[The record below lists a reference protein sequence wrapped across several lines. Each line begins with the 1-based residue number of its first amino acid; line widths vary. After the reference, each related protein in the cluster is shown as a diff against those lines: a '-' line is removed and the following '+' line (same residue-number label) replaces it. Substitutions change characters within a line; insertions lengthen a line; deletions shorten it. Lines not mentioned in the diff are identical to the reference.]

1 MRLVATSDLREDTTL
16 AGDILT
22 GRDAAPL
29 LRAGAKLNARYIEH
43 LHRAGI
49 LGVYVEDQYGE
60 GIDSQPVISG
70 QTRGL
75 ATRAI
80 AAVFEEAKRCVAS
93 DRTLEA
99 DATDA
104 LSDAV
109 DQVLLEI
116 EELDGKAVVLADLC
130 AADAYNLQHPI
141 DVTALGL
148 LIGRRLIIEHGWLD
162 YKGERQ
168 NDRHEERL
176 FRLGMG
182 LLLSDIGK
190 LAIPDAILNKPGK
203 LSEEEWEIV
212 KTHPK
217 SGVKLVRDTGAW
229 CPLVQACVLR
239 HHERWDGAGYPEG
252 KSATEIHEMARI
264 AAVADVY
271 DAITSERVFAPA
283 KPAHVGV
290 HAILAGAGTQ
300 FDPTIVDVFS
310 RRVAPF
316 PPGVEVE
323 LTDGRRA
330 VVVSVSELA
339 LDRPVVRVISGA
351 GWPASPVDISLTAD
365 PSIQIAGWNPPPPT
379 YSAQAA

>member
-1 MRLVATSDLREDTTL
+1 MRLVATSNLQEDTTL
-16 AGDILT
+16 ARDILT
-22 GRDAAPL
+22 GHDAAPL
-29 LRAGAKLNARYIEH
+29 LRAGVKLNARFIEH
-43 LHRAGI
+43 LRRAGI
-49 LGVYVEDQYGE
+49 QGVYVEDRFSQ
-60 GIDSQPVISG
+60 GIDAEPVISG

-80 AAVFEEAKRCVAS
+80 AAVYEEARRTVAAG
-93 DRTLEA
+93 RTVEPE
-99 DATDA
+99 ATDQ
-104 LSDAV
+104 LSDVV
-109 DQVLLEI
+109 DQILLEI
-116 EELDGKAVVLADLC
+116 EESDGKAVVLSDLC
-130 AADAYNLQHPI
+130 AADAYTLQHPI

-148 LIGRRLIIEHGWLD
+148 LIGRRLIVEHGWLD

-168 NDRHEERL
+168 DDRHEERL

-190 LAIPDAILNKPGK
+190 LAIPEAILKKPGK
-203 LSEEEWEIV
+203 LSDEEWEIV
-212 KTHPK
+212 RTHPK
-217 SGVKLVRDTGAW
+217 AGVKLVRDTGAW
-229 CPLVQACVLR
+229 CPLVQACILR
-239 HHERWDGAGYPEG
+239 HHERWDGTGYPEG
-252 KSATEIHEMARI
+252 KAGTEIHEMARI
-264 AAVADVY
+264 AAVADVF

-290 HAILAGAGTQ
+290 QAIVAGAGTQ
-300 FDPTIVDVFS
+300 FDPTITEVFS

-351 GWPASPVDISLTAD
+351 DAPVDISLTAD
-365 PSIQIAGWNPPPPT
+365 PSIQIVGWNPAPAANA
-379 YSAQAA
+379 AQAA

>member
-1 MRLVATSDLREDTTL
+1 MRLVATSDLQEDTTL
-16 AGDILT
+16 ARDILT
-22 GRDAAPL
+22 GHDAAPL
-29 LRAGAKLNARYIEH
+29 LRAGVKLNARFIEH
-43 LHRAGI
+43 LNRAGI
-49 LGVYVEDQYGE
+49 LGVYVEDRFSQ
-60 GIDSQPVISG
+60 GIDAEPAISG

-80 AAVFEEAKRCVAS
+80 AAVYEEAKRSVAAG
-93 DRTLEA
+93 RTLDPE
-99 DATDA
+99 ATDG
-104 LSDAV
+104 LSDVV
-109 DQVLLEI
+109 DQILLEI
-116 EELDGKAVVLADLC
+116 EESDGKAVVLSDLC
-130 AADAYNLQHPI
+130 AADAYSLQHPI

-168 NDRHEERL
+168 DDRHEERM

-203 LSEEEWEIV
+203 PSEEEWDIIR
-212 KTHPK
+212 THPK
-217 SGVKLVRDTGAW
+217 AGVKLVRDTGAW
-229 CPLVQACVLR
+229 CPLVQACILR

-252 KSATEIHEMARI
+252 KAGAEIHEMARI
-264 AAVADVY
+264 AAVADVF

-290 HAILAGAGTQ
+290 QEILAGAGTQ
-300 FDPTIVDVFS
+300 FDPTITEVFS

-339 LDRPVVRVISGA
+339 LDRPVVRVINGDA
-351 GWPASPVDISLTAD
+351 PVDISLTAD
-365 PSIQIAGWNPPPPT
+365 PSIQIAGWNPAPAA
-379 YSAQAA
+379 YAAQAA

>member
-1 MRLVATSDLREDTTL
+1 MRLVATSDLQEDTTL
-16 AGDILT
+16 ARDILT

-29 LRAGAKLNARYIEH
+29 LRAGVKLSARFIGH
-43 LHRAGI
+43 LQRAGI
-49 LGVYVEDQYGE
+49 LSVYVDDQYSE
-60 GIDSQPVISG
+60 GIDAQPVISA
-70 QTRGL
+70 QTRGV
-75 ATRAI
+75 ATRAV
-80 AAVFEEAKRCVAS
+80 AAVYEEAKRCVALG
-93 DRTLEA
+93 RALGPN
-99 DATDA
+99 ATDG
-104 LSDAV
+104 LSDVV
-109 DQVLLEI
+109 DQILLEI
-116 EELDGKAVVLADLC
+116 ESLDGKAVVLADLC
-130 AADAYNLQHPI
+130 AADAYTLQHPI

-168 NDRHEERL
+168 NNRHEERL

-182 LLLSDIGK
+182 LVLSDIGK
-190 LAIPDAILNKPGK
+190 LAIPDSILNKPGE

-217 SGVKLVRDTGAW
+217 AGVKLVRDTGAW

-239 HHERWDGAGYPEG
+239 HHERWNGAGYPEG
-252 KSATEIHEMARI
+252 KTATEIHEMARI
-264 AAVADVY
+264 AGVADVF

-290 HAILAGAGTQ
+290 ETILAGAGTQ
-300 FDPTIVDVFS
+300 FDPVICDVFA

-339 LDRPVVRVISGA
+339 LDRPVVRVISGSDA
-351 GWPASPVDISLTAD
+351 PVDISLMAK
-365 PSIQIAGWNPPPPT
+365 PGIQIAGWNPALAAHP
-379 YSAQAA
+379 AQAA

>member
-1 MRLVATSDLREDTTL
+1 MRLVATSDLQEDTTL
-16 AGDILT
+16 ARDILT

-29 LRAGAKLNARYIEH
+29 LRAGVKLSARFIEH
-43 LHRAGI
+43 LRRAGI
-49 LGVYVEDQYGE
+49 LGVYVEDQFSQD
-60 GIDSQPVISG
+60 IDAEPVISA
-70 QTRGL
+70 QVRGT
-75 ATRAI
+75 ATRAL
-80 AAVFEEAKRCVAS
+80 ANLHEEARQSVAAG
-93 DRTLEA
+93 RTLDPE
-99 DATDA
+99 ATDE
-104 LSDAV
+104 LSGVV
-109 DQVLLEI
+109 DQILLEI
-116 EELDGKAVVLADLC
+116 EESDGKAVVLADLC
-130 AADAYNLQHPI
+130 AADAYHLQHPI

-168 NDRHEERL
+168 DDRHEERL

-190 LAIPDAILNKPGK
+190 LAIPESILNKPGK

-212 KTHPK
+212 QTHPK
-217 SGVKLVRDTGAW
+217 AGVKLVRDTGAW

-239 HHERWDGAGYPEG
+239 HHERWDGTGYPEG
-252 KSATEIHEMARI
+252 KAGAEVHEMARI

-283 KPAHVGV
+283 KPAHV
-290 HAILAGAGTQ
+290 AFQSILAGAGTQ
-300 FDPTIVDVFS
+300 FDPTIIEVFAS
-310 RRVAPF
+310 RVAPF

-339 LDRPVVRVISGA
+339 PDRPVVRVISGA
-351 GWPASPVDISLTAD
+351 DAPVDISLTAD
-365 PSIQIAGWNPPPPT
+365 PSVQIAGWNPIPAAGA
-379 YSAQAA
+379 AQAA

>member
-1 MRLVATSDLREDTTL
+1 MRLVAISDLQEDTTL
-16 AGDILT
+16 ARDILT

-29 LRAGAKLNARYIEH
+29 LRAGVKLSARFIEH

-49 LGVYVEDQYGE
+49 LGVYVEDEFSQ

-75 ATRAI
+75 ATRAV
-80 AAVFEEAKRCVAS
+80 AAVFEEARRCAVS
-93 DRTLEA
+93 GRPLEQ
-99 DATDA
+99 DATDE
-104 LSDAV
+104 LSDVV
-109 DQVLLEI
+109 DQILLEI
-116 EELDGKAVVLADLC
+116 EESDGKNVVLADLC
-130 AADAYNLQHPI
+130 AADAYMLQHPI

-162 YKGERQ
+162 YRGERQ
-168 NDRHEERL
+168 DDRHEERL

-190 LAIPDAILNKPGK
+190 LAIPEAILNKPGK

-212 KTHPK
+212 QAHPK
-217 SGVKLVRDTGAW
+217 AGVKLVRDTGAW

-239 HHERWDGAGYPEG
+239 HHERWDGTGYPEG
-252 KSATEIHEMARI
+252 KAGTEVHEMARI
-264 AAVADVY
+264 AAVADVF

-283 KPAHVGV
+283 RPAHVGV
-290 HAILAGAGTQ
+290 QAILAGAGTQ
-300 FDPTIVDVFS
+300 FDPTITEVFS
-310 RRVAPF
+310 SRVAPF

-339 LDRPVVRVISGA
+339 LDRPVVRIITGSGA
-351 GWPASPVDISLTAD
+351 PVDVSLTAD
-365 PSIQIAGWNPPPPT
+365 PSIQIVGWNPVPVAGA
-379 YSAQAA
+379 AQAA

>member
-1 MRLVATSDLREDTTL
+1 MRLVATSDLREETTL
-16 AGDILT
+16 GSDIVT

-29 LRAGAKLNARYIEH
+29 LRAGVKLTARFIEH

-49 LGVYVEDQYGE
+49 LGVYVEDQFSE

-80 AAVFEEAKRCVAS
+80 DDVYDEARRCVAS
-93 DRTLEA
+93 GRTLDPE
-99 DATDA
+99 ATDA
-104 LSDAV
+104 LSDVV
-109 DQVLLEI
+109 DKILIEI

-190 LAIPDAILNKPGK
+190 LAIPEAILNKPGK

-217 SGVKLVRDTGAW
+217 AGVKLVRDTGAW

-239 HHERWDGAGYPEG
+239 HHERWDGSGYPEG
-252 KSATEIHEMARI
+252 KSATEVHEMARI

-271 DAITSERVFAPA
+271 DAVTSERAFAA
-283 KPAHVGV
+283 AQPAHVGV
-290 HAILAGAGTQ
+290 EAILAGAGTQ
-300 FDPTIVDVFS
+300 FDPTIVDVFA

-339 LDRPVVRVISGA
+339 LDRPVVRVLSD
-351 GWPASPVDISLTAD
+351 PAAPVDISLTAD
-365 PSIQIAGWNPPPPT
+365 PSIQIAGWNPAPAGFT
-379 YSAQAA
+379 AAAA

>member
-1 MRLVATSDLREDTTL
+1 MRLVGTSDLHADTTL
-16 AGDILT
+16 ARDILT

-29 LRAGAKLNARYIEH
+29 LRAGVKLSTRFIEH
-43 LHRAGI
+43 LRRAGI
-49 LGVYVEDQYGE
+49 LGVYVEDEYGA

-80 AAVFEEAKRCVAS
+80 AAVYEEARRCVAS
-93 DRTLEA
+93 GRTLEPE
-99 DATDA
+99 ATDG

-109 DQVLLEI
+109 DQILVEV
-116 EELDGKAVVLADLC
+116 EELDGKFVVLDDLC
-130 AADAYNLQHPI
+130 AADAYTLQHPI

-168 NDRHEERL
+168 DDRHEERL

-190 LAIPDAILNKPGK
+190 LAIPDGILNKPGK

-217 SGVKLVRDTGAW
+217 AGVKLVRDTGAW

-239 HHERWDGAGYPEG
+239 HHERWDGTGYPEG
-252 KSATEIHEMARI
+252 KTATEVHEMARI

-271 DAITSERVFAPA
+271 DAITSERAFAPA

-290 HAILAGAGTQ
+290 QAILAGAGTQ

-330 VVVSVSELA
+330 VVVSVTELA
-339 LDRPVVRVISGA
+339 LDRPVVRVISGPEA
-351 GWPASPVDISLTAD
+351 PVDVSLTAD
-365 PSIQIAGWNPPPPT
+365 SSIQIAGWSPAPAVT
-379 YSAQAA
+379 ASQAA

>member
-1 MRLVATSDLREDTTL
+1 MRLVATSDLQEDTTL
-16 AGDILT
+16 ARDILT
-22 GRDAAPL
+22 GHDAAPL
-29 LRAGAKLNARYIEH
+29 LRAGVKLNTRFIEH

-49 LGVYVEDQYGE
+49 QGVYVEDRFSQ
-60 GIDSQPVISG
+60 GIDAEPAISG

-80 AAVFEEAKRCVAS
+80 AAVYEEAKRSVAAG
-93 DRTLEA
+93 RTLDPE
-99 DATDA
+99 ATDG
-104 LSDAV
+104 LSDVV
-109 DQVLLEI
+109 DQILLEI
-116 EELDGKAVVLADLC
+116 EESDGKAVLLSDLC
-130 AADAYNLQHPI
+130 AAAAYSLQHPI

-168 NDRHEERL
+168 DDRHEERM

-203 LSEEEWEIV
+203 LSEEEWDIV
-212 KTHPK
+212 RTHPK
-217 SGVKLVRDTGAW
+217 AGVKLIRDTGAW

-252 KSATEIHEMARI
+252 KAGIEIHEMARI
-264 AAVADVY
+264 AAVADVF
-271 DAITSERVFAPA
+271 DAITSERVFAAA

-290 HAILAGAGTQ
+290 QEILAGAGTQ
-300 FDPTIVDVFS
+300 FDPTITDVFS

-339 LDRPVVRVISGA
+339 LDRPVVRVISGGDA
-351 GWPASPVDISLTAD
+351 PVDISLTAD
-365 PSIQIAGWNPPPPT
+365 PSIQIAGWNPAPAA
-379 YSAQAA
+379 YAAQAA

>member
-1 MRLVATSDLREDTTL
+1 MRLVATSDVQEDTTL
-16 AGDILT
+16 ARDILT

-49 LGVYVEDQYGE
+49 QGVYVEDQYSQ
-60 GIDSQPVISG
+60 GIDSQPVIG
-70 QTRGL
+70 GETRGL

-80 AAVFEEAKRCVAS
+80 AAVYDEARRAVAS
-93 DRTLEA
+93 GRTLDPE
-99 DATDA
+99 ATDE
-104 LSDAV
+104 LGDAV
-109 DQVLLEI
+109 DQILLEV
-116 EELDGKAVVLADLC
+116 EELDGKFVVLADLC

-148 LIGRRLIIEHGWLD
+148 LIGRRLITEHGWLD
-162 YKGERQ
+162 YRGERQ
-168 NDRHEERL
+168 DDRHEERL

-190 LAIPDAILNKPGK
+190 LALPEAILNKPGK
-203 LSEEEWEIV
+203 LSEDEWKIV

-217 SGVKLVRDTGAW
+217 AGVKLVRDTGAW

-239 HHERWDGAGYPEG
+239 HHERWDGSGYPEG
-252 KSATEIHEMARI
+252 KAGTEVHEMARI

-283 KPAHVGV
+283 KPAYVGV
-290 HAILAGAGTQ
+290 QAILAGAGTQ

-339 LDRPVVRVISGA
+339 LDRPVVRVITGSEG
-351 GWPASPVDISLTAD
+351 PVDISLTGD
-365 PSIQIAGWNPPPPT
+365 PSIQIAGWNPGP
-379 YSAQAA
+379 SADAAQAA

>member
-1 MRLVATSDLREDTTL
+1 MRLVATSDLQENTTL
-16 AGDILT
+16 ARDILT

-29 LRAGAKLNARYIEH
+29 LRAGVKLSARFIGH
-43 LHRAGI
+43 LQRAGI
-49 LGVYVEDQYGE
+49 LSVYVDDQYSE
-60 GIDSQPVISG
+60 GIDAQPVISA
-70 QTRGL
+70 QTRGV
-75 ATRAI
+75 ATRAV
-80 AAVFEEAKRCVAS
+80 AAVYEEAKRCVAS
-93 DRTLEA
+93 GRALEP
-99 DATDA
+99 DATDG
-104 LSDAV
+104 LSDVV
-109 DQVLLEI
+109 DQILLEI
-116 EELDGKAVVLADLC
+116 ESLDGKAVVLADLC
-130 AADAYNLQHPI
+130 AADAYTLQHPI

-190 LAIPDAILNKPGK
+190 VAIPDSILTKPGK

-212 KTHPK
+212 ETHPK
-217 SGVKLVRDTGAW
+217 AGVKLVRDTGAW

-239 HHERWDGAGYPEG
+239 HHERWDGGGYPEG
-252 KSATEIHEMARI
+252 KTATEIHEMARI
-264 AAVADVY
+264 AGVADVF

-290 HAILAGAGTQ
+290 QAILAGAGTQ
-300 FDPTIVDVFS
+300 FDPVICDVFA

-351 GWPASPVDISLTAD
+351 DAPVDISLTAD
-365 PSIQIAGWNPPPPT
+365 PSIGISGWNTAPAVT
-379 YSAQAA
+379 ATQAA

>member
-1 MRLVATSDLREDTTL
+1 MRLVATSDLQENTTL
-16 AGDILT
+16 ARDILT

-29 LRAGAKLNARYIEH
+29 LRAGVKLSARFIGH
-43 LHRAGI
+43 LQRAGI
-49 LGVYVEDQYGE
+49 LSVYVDDQYSE
-60 GIDSQPVISG
+60 GIDAQPVISA
-70 QTRGL
+70 QTRGV
-75 ATRAI
+75 ATRAV
-80 AAVFEEAKRCVAS
+80 AAVYEEAKRCVAS
-93 DRTLEA
+93 GRALEP
-99 DATDA
+99 DATDG
-104 LSDAV
+104 LSDVV
-109 DQVLLEI
+109 DQILLEI
-116 EELDGKAVVLADLC
+116 ESLDGKAVVLADLC
-130 AADAYNLQHPI
+130 AADAYALQHPI

-168 NDRHEERL
+168 NNRHEERL

-182 LLLSDIGK
+182 LVLSDIGK
-190 LAIPDAILNKPGK
+190 LAIPDSILNKPGE

-217 SGVKLVRDTGAW
+217 AGVKLVRDTGAW

-239 HHERWDGAGYPEG
+239 HHERWNGAGYPEG
-252 KSATEIHEMARI
+252 KTATEIHEMARI
-264 AAVADVY
+264 AGVADVF

-290 HAILAGAGTQ
+290 ETILAGAGTQ
-300 FDPTIVDVFS
+300 FDPVICDVFA

-339 LDRPVVRVISGA
+339 LDRPVVRVISGSDA
-351 GWPASPVDISLTAD
+351 PVDISLMAK
-365 PSIQIAGWNPPPPT
+365 PGIQIAGWNPALAAHP
-379 YSAQAA
+379 AQAA

>member
-1 MRLVATSDLREDTTL
+1 MRLVATSDLREDSTL
-16 AGDILT
+16 ARDILT

-29 LRAGAKLNARYIEH
+29 LRAGATLTARYIEH

-49 LGVYVEDQYGE
+49 LGVYVEDQYSQ

-80 AAVFEEAKRCVAS
+80 AALYEETRRCVAS
-93 DRTLEA
+93 GRTLDP
-99 DATDA
+99 DATDD
-104 LSDAV
+104 LGDAV
-109 DQVLLEI
+109 DQILLEI
-116 EELDGKAVVLADLC
+116 EELDGKPVVLADLC

-162 YKGERQ
+162 YRGERQ
-168 NDRHEERL
+168 DDRHEERL

-190 LAIPDAILNKPGK
+190 LAIPDAILNKPAK

-217 SGVKLVRDTGAW
+217 AGVKLVRDTGAW

-239 HHERWDGAGYPEG
+239 HHERWDGTGYPEG
-252 KSATEIHEMARI
+252 KAATEVHEMARI

-271 DAITSERVFAPA
+271 DAITSARVFAPA
-283 KPAHVGV
+283 KPAHIGV
-290 HAILAGAGTQ
+290 QAILAGAGTQ
-300 FDPTIVDVFS
+300 FDPTITDVFS

-339 LDRPVVRVISGA
+339 PDRPVVRVISGSEA
-351 GWPASPVDISLTAD
+351 PVDISLTAD
-365 PSIQIAGWNPPPPT
+365 SSIQIAGWNPAPPGF
-379 YSAQAA
+379 SAQAA

>member
-1 MRLVATSDLREDTTL
+1 MRLVATSDLQEDTTL
-16 AGDILT
+16 ARDILT

-29 LRAGAKLNARYIEH
+29 LRAGVKLSARFIDH

-49 LGVYVEDQYGE
+49 LAVYVEDQHSQ
-60 GIDSQPVISG
+60 GIDSEPIISA

-80 AAVFEEAKRCVAS
+80 ADVYEAAKRCAVSGRA
-93 DRTLEA
+93 LEQ
-99 DATDA
+99 DATDD
-104 LSDAV
+104 LSDVV
-109 DQVLLEI
+109 DQILLEI
-116 EELDGKAVVLADLC
+116 EELDGKYVVLSDLC

-148 LIGRRLIIEHGWLD
+148 LIGRRLIVEHGWLD

-168 NDRHEERL
+168 DDRHEERL

-182 LLLSDIGK
+182 LLVSDVGK
-190 LAIPDAILNKPGK
+190 LAIPEAILNKPGK

-217 SGVKLVRDTGAW
+217 AGVKLIRDTGAW

-239 HHERWDGAGYPEG
+239 HHERWDGTGYPEG
-252 KSATEIHEMARI
+252 KAGAEIHEMARI
-264 AAVADVY
+264 AAVADVF
-271 DAITSERVFAPA
+271 DAVTSERVFAPA

-290 HAILAGAGTQ
+290 LAILAGAGTQ
-300 FDPTIVDVFS
+300 FDPTITDVFS

-339 LDRPVVRVISGA
+339 LDRPVVRIISGPGA
-351 GWPASPVDISLTAD
+351 PVDVSLTAD
-365 PSIQIAGWNPPPPT
+365 PSIQIAGWNPVPVAGA
-379 YSAQAA
+379 AQAA

>member
-1 MRLVATSDLREDTTL
+1 MRLVGTSDLHPDTTL
-16 AGDILT
+16 ARDILT

-29 LRAGAKLNARYIEH
+29 LRAGVKLSTRFIEH
-43 LHRAGI
+43 LRRAGI
-49 LGVYVEDQYGE
+49 LGVYVEDEYGA

-80 AAVFEEAKRCVAS
+80 AAVYEEARRCVAS
-93 DRTLEA
+93 GRTLEPE
-99 DATDA
+99 ATDG

-109 DQVLLEI
+109 DRILLEV
-116 EELDGKAVVLADLC
+116 EELDEKFVVLDDLC
-130 AADAYNLQHPI
+130 AADAYTLQHPI
-141 DVTALGL
+141 DVTAVGL

-168 NDRHEERL
+168 DDRHEERL

-217 SGVKLVRDTGAW
+217 AGVKLVRDTGAW

-239 HHERWDGAGYPEG
+239 HHERWDGTGYPEG
-252 KSATEIHEMARI
+252 KTATEVHEMARI

-271 DAITSERVFAPA
+271 DAITSERTFAPA

-290 HAILAGAGTQ
+290 RAILAGAGTH

-323 LTDGRRA
+323 LTGGRRA
-330 VVVSVSELA
+330 IVVSVSELA
-339 LDRPVVRVISGA
+339 LDRPVVRVISGPGA
-351 GWPASPVDISLTAD
+351 PVDISLTAD
-365 PSIQIAGWNPPPPT
+365 SSIQIAGWSPAPAVT
-379 YSAQAA
+379 SAQAA

>member
-1 MRLVATSDLREDTTL
+1 MRLVATSDLQEDTTL
-16 AGDILT
+16 ARDILT

-29 LRAGAKLNARYIEH
+29 LRAGVKLNARFIEH
-43 LHRAGI
+43 LNRAGI
-49 LGVYVEDQYGE
+49 LGVYVEDQYSE
-60 GIDSQPVISG
+60 GIDSQSVISA

-80 AAVFEEAKRCVAS
+80 AAVYDEARRCVAS
-93 DRTLEA
+93 GRTLEPE
-99 DATDA
+99 ATDE
-104 LSDAV
+104 LSDVV
-109 DQVLLEI
+109 DQILLEI

-162 YKGERQ
+162 YRGERQ
-168 NDRHEERL
+168 DDRHEERL

-190 LAIPDAILNKPGK
+190 LAIPEAILNKPGK

-217 SGVKLVRDTGAW
+217 AGVRLVRDTGAW

-239 HHERWDGAGYPEG
+239 HHERWDGTGYPEG
-252 KSATEIHEMARI
+252 KSSTEVHEMARI

-290 HAILAGAGTQ
+290 QAILAGAGTQ
-300 FDPTIVDVFS
+300 FDPTIIDVFS

-339 LDRPVVRVISGA
+339 LDRPVVRVISGV
-351 GWPASPVDISLTAD
+351 GGPTSPVDISLTAD
-365 PSIQIAGWNPPPPT
+365 PSIQIAGWNPAPAG